1 MRLATLNAKTRE
13 IGSKSADGQLALVDL
28 ASATAVL
35 VPDALCPNLRSAIE
49 NWGESHSKLF
59 ELHQQLLRGDCA
71 KVLALNDLSFRSPL
85 PRTWAFLDGSSYLE
99 HVRRVR
105 KSRAAEPPA
114 DLETNPL
121 MYQGLSDCYFDP
133 KQDLVLIDEKW
144 GFDLEA
150 ELAVVVDDV
159 PLGVKPEQAEKHI
172 KLIMLLND
180 ISLRELIP
188 AELAK
193 GFGFLQGK
201 PSSSFAPFALTLD
214 ELGSAWRDGKAH
226 LSMECRINDKLLG
239 KLDTGEMHFSFPEL
253 IAHAAKTR
261 KLSAGT
267 IIGSGTVSNKDESR
281 GVGCLVEKRVLEII
295 NSGKASTPYLK
306 AGNVVRIEAFNNEH
320 SLFGAIEQR
329 CVSTE

>member
-1 MRLATLNAKTRE
+1 MRLATINPASVGIRSTSRDGKLVLIDNAK
-13 IGSKSADGQLALVDL
+13 KQAALVADN
-28 ASATAVL
+28 VF
-35 VPDALCPNLRSAIE
+35 PDLRSAIE
-49 NWGESHSKLF
+49 NWAQAEDQLKSL
-59 ELHQQLLRGDCA
+59 EQQ
-71 KVLALNDLSFRSPL
+71 FRAGNLQPAYPIEQLKFKSPL
-85 PRTWAFLDGSSYLE
+85 PRAWAFLDGSSYLE

-105 KSRAAEPPA
+105 KSRGAEPPA

-121 MYQGLSDCYFDP
+121 MYQGLSDEFFDP
-133 KQDLVLIDEKW
+133 NSDLIIYDEKW

-150 ELAVVVDDV
+150 EIAVAVDDV

-172 KLIMLLND
+172 KLVMLLND
-180 ISLRELIP
+180 VSLRELIP

-201 PSSSFAPFALTLD
+201 PSSSFAPYALTLD
-214 ELGSAWRDGKAH
+214 ELGDAWRDGKAH
-226 LSMECRINDKLLG
+226 LSMECRLNDKLLG

-267 IIGSGTVSNKDESR
+267 IVGSGTVSNKDESR

-295 NSGKASTPYLK
+295 NNGKASTPYLK
-306 AGNVVRIEAFNNEH
+306 SGDLLALEAFYKGQ
-320 SLFGAIEQR
+320 SVFGQIKHR
-329 CVSTE
+329 CILP